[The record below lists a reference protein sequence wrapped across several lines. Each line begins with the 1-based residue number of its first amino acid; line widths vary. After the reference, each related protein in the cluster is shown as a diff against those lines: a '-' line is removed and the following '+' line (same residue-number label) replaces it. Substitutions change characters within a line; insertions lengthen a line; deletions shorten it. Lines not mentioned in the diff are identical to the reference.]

1 MFAILFLLT
10 PVVVHAQ
17 AADPTADKAAVDKM
31 IHDHFEAYSRGDL
44 AAVMNFINVPG
55 GPKGLV

>member
-1 MFAILFLLT
+1 
-10 PVVVHAQ
+10 VHAQ